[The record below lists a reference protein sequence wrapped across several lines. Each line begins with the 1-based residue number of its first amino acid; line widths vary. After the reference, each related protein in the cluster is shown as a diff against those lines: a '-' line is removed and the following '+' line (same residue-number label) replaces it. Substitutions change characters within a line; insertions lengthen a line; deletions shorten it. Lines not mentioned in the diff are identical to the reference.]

1 MDILSRQYPSKS
13 QIKRALRDPPG
24 REFLSNANSLL
35 RGRLL
40 ADHADLHRYSLQ
52 FVQVKA
58 LFERW
63 EHPVSDE
70 LPHGRSRYR
79 HHGCRCATCVEA
91 NKLYM
96 RELRARKRGLTPA
109 PADETPTVA
118 EAAGPVV
125 AAVRADIAALG
136 DLTGYRALAAAAV
149 AMGRILDD
157 PRQVTTQPSAAK
169 QLASLLA
176 VLHRQATPRPGRLAL
191 VQAMTD
197 GRA

>member
-13 QIKRALRDPPG
+13 QLQSTRRDPPG
-24 REFLSNANSLL
+24 LEFLSNANSLL

-40 ADHADLHRYSLQ
+40 ADYAGLRRYSLQ

-79 HHGCRCATCVEA
+79 HHGCRCAVCKEA
-91 NKLYM
+91 NRLYM
-96 RELRARKRGLTPA
+96 RELRARKRGLTPV
-109 PADETPTVA
+109 PADVTPTVA
-118 EAAGPVV
+118 EAAGRVV
-125 AAVRADIAALG
+125 AAVEADLAALG
-136 DLTGYRALAAAAV
+136 DLTRYRALAAAAV

-169 QLASLLA
+169 QLTSLLE
-176 VLHRQATPRPGRLAL
+176 VLRREAPPRPGRLRA

-197 GRA
+197 RA